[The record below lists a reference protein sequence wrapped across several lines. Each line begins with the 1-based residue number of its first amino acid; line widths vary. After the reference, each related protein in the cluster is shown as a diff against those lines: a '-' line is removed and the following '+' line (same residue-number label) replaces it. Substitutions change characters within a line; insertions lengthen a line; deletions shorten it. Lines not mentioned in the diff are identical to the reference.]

1 MTSPLRCLIIPGIL
15 IFINLPSTYQQEVF
29 QLTMKNIT
37 AAPGGNYNFDV
48 QVVTGVT
55 GDGEWS
61 KDGTPLSPVHGKLM
75 ITVTGQYRQ
84 LFVFDLA
91 ASDGGRYTYTI
102 QGRSTSAYLTVA
114 GASGPV
120 DGNWGEWTQW
130 SSPSCPA
137 TCGPTAR
144 GPVYR
149 SRTCTNPAP
158 SSGGA
163 SCPGQSSQSDTQ
175 ECGPTTCA
183 TAVNGNWGQWTQWS
197 GSTCPATCG
206 STARRSLSR
215 SRTCTD
221 PAPSNGGASCPGQSS
236 QSETRECGPATCV
249 TSIFARQL
257 LDVTRFVGGQVL
269 FQVDLTQS
277 GVTGVW
283 TKDGVTITAD
293 ARHQLVPSGNSQILY
308 ITGLQVSDSGQYS
321 FTANGETT
329 SAQLTVQGSNTP
341 VNGNWGQWT
350 QWSGPSCPAT
360 CGSTAR
366 RSLFRSRTCTNPAP
380 SNGGASC
387 PGQSSQTDT
396 QECGPTTCAT
406 AVNGNWGQWTQ
417 WSGSTCPA
425 TCGPTA
431 RGPVSRSRTC
441 TDPAP
446 SNGGASCPGQSS
458 QSESRECGPATC
470 VTSIFARQLLN
481 VTRSVGGQVIF
492 QVDLTQS
499 GVTGVWTKDGVT
511 ITADAKHQLVPSGN
525 AQILYISGL
534 QVSDSGQYSFTA
546 NGETTSAQLT
556 VQGSN
561 TPVNGN
567 WGQWTQWSGSTC
579 PATCGPTAR
588 RPVSRFRTCTNPAP
602 SNGGASCP
610 GQSSQSETQECGP
623 TTCGTIESGL
633 RNISVPVGQA
643 VVLQVIVTQP
653 GLAGAWQ
660 RDGVRITGGSRYQIT
675 SPGKNH
681 IFLISNAQVSD
692 SGRYTLTVNGDV
704 TSAWLTVSGATNGN
718 WGAWTQWSSPPCPA
732 TCGPTAR
739 HNVTR
744 TRSCDNPAPSNGGAP
759 CSGQPGQ
766 INEVECGPVNC
777 GSSIFTSKLE
787 NATRRE
793 GLQMLFQVA
802 LTQTGLT
809 GVWQKD
815 DGAITDPRIQTS
827 NVGNSYLYIQSVQV
841 SDSGKYSFKVRGETT
856 TAWLTV
862 TTVSGATNGNWGAW
876 TQWSSPPCPAMCGPT
891 ARHNVTRT
899 RSCDN
904 PAPSNGGTPCS
915 GQPGQSNEV
924 ECGPSTCVD
933 GGVSEWSS
941 WSNPSCPATCG
952 RAVFHTQI
960 RSRTCN
966 SGSTCT
972 QSLEETRTVI
982 CMDSFCPVDGGFT
995 QWSMWTTTTPC
1006 TETCGPDVMKTL
1018 IRTRTCTNPAPSFGG
1033 SDCVGDTQQTSQENC
1048 NLPVCGAIQSQL
1060 QSQSAVPGG
1069 AVVFEAALSQDN
1081 AVGYWQKNGNTLTNS
1096 SKTRIESIGRTQ
1108 RLTISNVQA
1117 SDVGNYSFVVNG
1129 ETTTAALTL
1138 RSTTPVDGG
1147 FSEWGMWTSG
1157 QCSVTCGDGM
1167 TTDTRRRTCTS
1178 PLPQN
1183 GGQPCSGPT
1192 SETRTTPCTMT
1203 CTVNGGYTLWS
1214 DWVRGSCSGSCDG
1227 GTQTDTRTR
1236 SCTNPRPQNGG
1247 LQCSGPSS
1255 ETRTISCIMPGCEV
1269 DGGETEWGSWVNRSC
1284 SVTCGKG
1291 ATRTTDRHRNCTNP
1305 EPKNRGRACVLHLYE
1320 SKVVN
1325 CGLGDCPSTGKS
1337 SSFTLERD
1345 GLYIGLIAAIIAIGV
1360 CLIIIIVACCLWNCR
1375 KEPLP
1380 KKNDHLPKPI
1390 TRQIR

>member
-1 MTSPLRCLIIPGIL
+1 MSWTTKTINACTNVNNRTKWFVWFDDNRRFSPTALIPADGCVVVDTREKKLVNDGIRSKMASPLRCLIIPGIL

-29 QLTMKNIT
+29 QLTMKNAT
-37 AAPGGNYNFDV
+37 AAPGGTSYFDV
-48 QVVTGVT
+48 QVVAGVT

-61 KDGTPLSPVHGKLM
+61 KDGTPLSPVQGKL
-75 ITVTGQYRQ
+75 IISVTDLYRQ
-84 LFVFDLA
+84 LFVFGVA

-102 QGRSTSAYLTVA
+102 QGRSTSAYLIV

-120 DGNWGEWTQW
+120 DGNWGQWTQW

-183 TAVNGNWGQWTQWS
+183 PAVNGNWGQWTQWS

-206 STARRSLSR
+206 PTARRPVSR

-221 PAPSNGGASCPGQSS
+221 PAPSNGGTPCPGQSS

-257 LDVTRFVGGQVL
+257 LDVT
-269 FQVDLTQS
+269 
-277 GVTGVW
+277 
-283 TKDGVTITAD
+283 K
-293 ARHQLVPSGNSQILY
+293 
-308 ITGLQVSDSGQYS
+308 
-321 FTANGETT
+321 
-329 SAQLTVQGSNTP
+329 
-341 VNGNWGQWT
+341 
-350 QWSGPSCPAT
+350 
-360 CGSTAR
+360 
-366 RSLFRSRTCTNPAP
+366 
-380 SNGGASC
+380 
-387 PGQSSQTDT
+387 
-396 QECGPTTCAT
+396 
-406 AVNGNWGQWTQ
+406 
-417 WSGSTCPA
+417 
-425 TCGPTA
+425 
-431 RGPVSRSRTC
+431 
-441 TDPAP
+441 
-446 SNGGASCPGQSS
+446 
-458 QSESRECGPATC
+458 
-470 VTSIFARQLLN
+470 
-481 VTRSVGGQVIF
+481 SVGGQVIF

-511 ITADAKHQLVPSGN
+511 ITADANHQLVTSGN
-525 AQILYISGL
+525 AQILFISGL

-567 WGQWTQWSGSTC
+567 WSQWTQWSGPSC

-588 RPVSRFRTCTNPAP
+588 RSLSRSRTCTNPAP
-602 SNGGASCP
+602 INGGASCP
-610 GQSSQSETQECGP
+610 GQSSQNDTQECGP

-643 VVLQVIVTQP
+643 VVLQVIVSQP

-660 RDGVRITGGSRYQIT
+660 RDGVRITGGSRYQI
-675 SPGKNH
+675 SSSGKNH
-681 IFLISNAQVSD
+681 NFFISNAQVSD
-692 SGRYTLTVNGDV
+692 SGRYTLTVSGDV
-704 TSAWLTVSGATNGN
+704 TSAWLTVSGAVNGN

-732 TCGPTAR
+732 SCGPTAR
-739 HNVTR
+739 HTVTR
-744 TRSCDNPAPSNGGAP
+744 SRSCDNPAPSNGGA
-759 CSGQPGQ
+759 
-766 INEVECGPVNC
+766 
-777 GSSIFTSKLE
+777 T
-787 NATRRE
+787 
-793 GLQMLFQVA
+793 
-802 LTQTGLT
+802 
-809 GVWQKD
+809 
-815 DGAITDPRIQTS
+815 
-827 NVGNSYLYIQSVQV
+827 
-841 SDSGKYSFKVRGETT
+841 
-856 TAWLTV
+856 
-862 TTVSGATNGNWGAW
+862 
-876 TQWSSPPCPAMCGPT
+876 CP
-891 ARHNVTRT
+891 
-899 RSCDN
+899 
-904 PAPSNGGTPCS
+904 

-924 ECGPSTCVD
+924 ECGPSTCGD
-933 GGVSEWSS
+933 GGVSEWSN

-952 RAVFHTQI
+952 RAVFHTQR

-982 CMDSFCPVDGGFT
+982 CMDSFCPVDGGLT

-1033 SDCVGDTQQTSQENC
+1033 SNCVGDTQQTSQENC

-1069 AVVFEAALSQDN
+1069 AVVFEATLNQDN
-1081 AVGYWQKNGNTLTNS
+1081 AVGYWQKNGNTLTTS
-1096 SKTRIESIGRTQ
+1096 PKTLIESIGRTQ

-1147 FSEWGMWTSG
+1147 FSVWGMWTSG

-1178 PLPQN
+1178 PSPQN

-1214 DWVRGSCSGSCDG
+1214 DWVRGSCSGSCDR

-1247 LQCSGPSS
+1247 LQCSGLDS
-1255 ETRTISCIMPGCEV
+1255 ETRTSSCIMPGCEV
-1269 DGGETEWGSWVNRSC
+1269 DGGETEWVPWVNRSC
-1284 SVTCGKG
+1284 SATCGKG

-1305 EPKNRGRACVLHLYE
+1305 EPKNGGRACVLHLYE

-1325 CGLGDCPSTGKS
+1325 CGLGDCPSTGKN

-1375 KEPLP
+1375 KDAKAHHYADKMNSFELESISRSQPDYVP
-1380 KKNDHLPKPI
+1380 RGKYMDPSFNGAV
-1390 TRQIR
+1390 RS